1 MCRERLLYS
10 ATDKGRYGT
19 LGQIGPLSM
28 HDVLGAE
35 DFAPAEANIELDRMC
50 GPIWTFGCCSTNFG
64 TDGCQTIYRY
74 GPKEVQCPFIGN
86 TSMNVQWD
94 STRV

>member
-28 HDVLGAE
+28 HDVLGTE

-50 GPIWTFGCCSTNFG
+50 GPIWTFGCSSTNFG
-64 TDGCQTIYRY
+64 TDMDAR
-74 GPKEVQCPFIGN
+74 PF
-86 TSMNVQWD
+86 TDMARRKFSVPL
-94 STRV
+94 